1 MACSSARFSV
11 CLLPKDWREL
21 DNSVAIK
28 LKLPKLID
36 HTMVLVDTVGRLEC
50 YDVNTV
56 ETALASDIPLRL
68 VGLIAVAYDI
78 APGSVA
84 AYYPEANALVPIS
97 HRDTQ
102 SGTPSYKSVPVRITS
117 SRRAAP
123 VSD

>member
-11 CLLPKDWREL
+11 PKDWRQL

-36 HTMVLVDTVGRLEC
+36 HTMVLVDTVGPLEC

-68 VGLIAVAYDI
+68 MGLTAVAYDI

-97 HRDTQ
+97 YRDTQ
-102 SGTPSYKSVPVRITS
+102 SGTPSYKSVPVRIKS